1 MKLNRKILAYS
12 VLILML
18 LVFLPSISRGATNY
32 FNPTKFVVTRGTL
45 IAGNLTDLQV
55 GNPGIMSIRESNQ
68 ANPLSVRFDFSGL
81 QASPTVI
88 NINLYSKYQGSSSH
102 WLTVSVYNFSSS
114 KWVQYGTVYNSPSF
128 AWLNITMKN
137 ALSNFVSSGNFSLQI
152 SHVQNGISSH
162 YYYIDTLVLSTEWC
176 SNPTFSQIEVSSLVA
191 SSTCVFSAS
200 VIDES
205 GLSGYI
211 FSTNNTGVWKNDT
224 WTSFVTNPSWAN
236 VTKTLNNTVDNVVG
250 YLWYANCTA
259 NQWGITSIGWITTQE
274 FMLSVQTTTHSWT
287 IVPGENNRLI
297 DEAAIVIVVTASRTY
312 KIQVKGNGPFTCNSY
327 SISLGSVKCHKDTLS
342 SAIQLTTNYQDVP
355 TLTGLP
361 AGTNVESTFR
371 LWLSCP
377 FGTQAGEYNYTLSIQ
392 VAQSS

>member
-55 GNPGIMSIRESNQ
+55 GNPGIMSIREINQ

-102 WLTVSVYNFSSS
+102 WLTVSAYNYSNST
-114 KWVQYGTVYNSPSF
+114 WVQYGTIYNSASF
-128 AWLNITMKN
+128 AWLNITMTGT
-137 ALSNFVSSGNFSLQI
+137 LSNFVHSGNFSIQV
-152 SHVQNGISSH
+152 SHVQSGSSSH
-162 YYYIDTLVLSTEWC
+162 YYYIDTLVLSTVWYG
-176 SNPTFSQIEVSSLVA
+176 NPTFSQIAASSLVA
-191 SSTCVFSAS
+191 GSTCVFSAN

-211 FSTNNTGVWKNDT
+211 FSTNNTGVWKNNT
-224 WTSFVTNPSWAN
+224 WTAFATNPSWAN
-236 VTKTLNNTVDNVVG
+236 VTKTLNGTVGNVIG
-250 YLWYANCTA
+250 YLWYANSTV
-259 NQWGITSIGWITTQE
+259 NNWGSTSIGWITTQG
-274 FMLSVQTTTHSWT
+274 FLLSIQTTTHSWA
-287 IVPGENNRLI
+287 IRPGDNDVLI
-297 DEAAIVIVVTASRTY
+297 NEAIVSIIVTASQTY
-312 KIQVKGNGPFTCNSY
+312 KVQVKGNGPLTSNSY
-327 SISLGSVKCHKDTLS
+327 SINLGSVKCHKDTLS
-342 SAIQLTTNYQDVP
+342 SAVQLTTIYQDVP
-355 TLTGLP
+355 GLTGLP
-361 AGTNVESTFR
+361 AGTNVESTFK

-377 FGTQAGEYNYTLSIQ
+377 LGTQAGDYNYTLSIQ
-392 VAQSS
+392 VA